1 MTSVA
6 ESVPPTG
13 DISLR
18 QGWTVVG
25 AAMLAHF
32 VSVGATLSCFGV
44 MIEPVARDFGV
55 GVAMIGLGNGLL
67 MAVSALCSAWIGP
80 RLDRMS
86 IRAVMMFGGAFL
98 FAGLLGLTRTHDLWL
113 AGLLFSGVAGVGFTL
128 IGALPAATLLAKWF
142 RAQRGRA
149 LGIASTG
156 TTLASLSMPPL
167 ASWLVAEIG
176 WRETLAWFAW
186 GGLFS
191 LPLLYR
197 GARNPPPRAGSDSQP
212 DLPHT
217 PSEPHTTRQVLAL
230 PNFWVVAGIFGLA
243 FASGTVMLIF
253 LVPYGIELG
262 IAPAWAGWLLTL
274 RGVFGLVGRLVAG
287 WLADRWR
294 IRPLIWTVI
303 ACQSALWCVMIAR
316 PDLPLFLFVVTG
328 IGLTGAFFPISNAVT
343 AKLFGSE
350 RFGQVAGLLNLVRL
364 PFALMAVPLA
374 GYLRDLSGNYTLPFQ
389 FFLGG
394 FVLAALLTALLR
406 ETKPPEAL
414 AGPDRRA

>member
-1 MTSVA
+1 
-6 ESVPPTG
+6 
-13 DISLR
+13 
-18 QGWTVVG
+18 
-25 AAMLAHF
+25 MLAHF
-32 VSVGATLSCFGV
+32 VSVGAALSCFGV
-44 MIEPVARDFGV
+44 LIEPVALDFGV

-67 MAVSALCSAWIGP
+67 MAVSAVCSAWIGP

-86 IRAVMMFGGAFL
+86 IRAVMMLGGCLL
-98 FAGLLGLTRTHDLWL
+98 FAGLLGLTRTHTLWV
-113 AGLLFSGVAGVGFTL
+113 AGLLFSGVAGIGFTL
-128 IGALPAATLLAKWF
+128 MGALPAATLLAKWF
-142 RAQRGRA
+142 RTHRGRA
-149 LGIASTG
+149 LGVASTG
-156 TTLASLSMPPL
+156 TTLASLTMPPL
-167 ASWLVAEIG
+167 ASWLVVEIG

-186 GGLFS
+186 GGLLS

-197 GARNPPPRAGSDSQP
+197 GARNPPSGGGSNGPS
-212 DLPHT
+212 DLPDAAME
-217 PSEPHTTRQVLAL
+217 SLSTRQVLAL

-262 IAPAWAGWLLTL
+262 IPPAWAGWLLTL

-316 PDLPLFLFVVTG
+316 PGLPVLLLAITG

-350 RFGQVAGLLNLVRL
+350 RFGQVSGLLNLVRL
-364 PFALMAVPLA
+364 PFALVAVPLA
-374 GYLRDLSGNYTLPFQ
+374 GYLRDLSGNYTLPFE

-394 FVLAALLTALLR
+394 FALAALLTAMLR
-406 ETKPPEAL
+406 EAEPRDAHAT
-414 AGPDRRA
+414 GPR